1 MAHFYGLWKG
11 KLSILD
17 DLNVRLEEASQAA
30 PTEHESAVRIQR
42 LFRGQFIR
50 SMVTRQRTAA
60 IQVLRVY
67 RGHRSRTEARVK
79 AASVTK
85 FREDAV
91 FHYHAIIVQRSFRGY
106 YSRTY
111 YHDSR
116 ARKRYINSI
125 EQRGEELRATLKQY
139 HASQLQEAADRAE
152 DEARAEFIQVTQ
164 NLHHLT
170 STAAVSGIYNS
181 PYADPPTANGIPIE
195 DHLRAGVKD
204 LLRTRGYTKRGLV
217 PDMAGGKRVPVR
229 PGASRLSIQASSKYE
244 AVEDAEKLEKKLSRL
259 SYSGPRDFR
268 AGQRVPM
275 PPYRR
280 GINDGAT
287 FADPWKNP
295 YLVRGIPKSQAELSQ
310 GRTSMGKAPAVHFH
324 TSVGGNKS
332 AVLPNDRFDVI
343 LEAEFSGGVSQR
355 HKHTTARFGVP
366 DSCDVREEDDR
377 LPPIGAL
384 PETILPQLPETV
396 TPTPSMGFSR

>member
-1 MAHFYGLWKG
+1 MVSPALSFESIIGFSPAWFFHSRVRARAIKG
-11 KLSILD
+11 RGEQGPLLACNCVVTQRPDRVVLSLSSCP
-17 DLNVRLEEASQAA
+17 L
-30 PTEHESAVRIQR
+30 
-42 LFRGQFIR
+42 LFSGQFIR

-67 RGHRSRTEARVK
+67 RGHRARTQARVK
-79 AASVTK
+79 AAEVTK

-91 FHYHAIIVQRSFRGY
+91 FHYHVRPTSLSFSVSAFLPPELPRTTPSLAPRPLTPLLPHLSFSLSQAIIVQRSFRGY

-125 EQRGEELRATLKQY
+125 EQKGEELRAALEQY
-139 HASQLQEAADRAE
+139 HANQLQEAADRAE
-152 DEARAEFIQVTQ
+152 DEARAEFMQVTQ

-170 STAAVSGIYNS
+170 STAAVSGVYNS

-244 AVEDAEKLEKKLSRL
+244 AVEDAEKMDKKLSRL

-295 YLVRGIPKSQAELSQ
+295 YLVRGIPKSQVMSPTSPSLSK
-310 GRTSMGKAPAVHFH
+310 GRA
-324 TSVGGNKS
+324 KS
-332 AVLPNDRFDVI
+332 GERACARVCVC
-343 LEAEFSGGVSQR
+343 SG
-355 HKHTTARFGVP
+355 
-366 DSCDVREEDDR
+366 
-377 LPPIGAL
+377 
-384 PETILPQLPETV
+384 
-396 TPTPSMGFSR
+396 